1 MVVGQVEQLFA
12 KGDIEVAHPARAKS
26 LLSGSETD
34 MLGGNGDVDVAMGLV
49 VATAHPLL
57 VVANA
62 THDVDRCF
70 GKPFAVVALAEG
82 CLAFG

>member
-1 MVVGQVEQLFA
+1 MVIGQVEQLFA

-26 LLSGSETD
+26 LLSGSDTD

-62 THDVDRCF
+62 THNVDRCF
-70 GKPFAVVALAEG
+70 GKPLAVVTFAKGSFALG
-82 CLAFG
+82 